1 MLVSYIYI
9 VSRESLRRRPRRRG
23 ALSGISGSGWEI
35 VDGKVNRMITIK
47 FLPFYGQPE
56 DDALLLLLA
65 ALARVRRRALR
76 RVAGARHVGQAALA
90 AVPTVEVVRHEGA
103 RAALRVRAHRP
114 A

>member
-1 MLVSYIYI
+1 MSLPRAPSPVAAVSALPG
-9 VSRESLRRRPRRRG
+9 VRG
-23 ALSGISGSGWEI
+23 GRLWEKMA
-35 VDGKVNRMITIK
+35 DGGAGMASRMITIK

-90 AVPTVEVVRHEGA
+90 AVPAIEVVRHEGA
-103 RAALRVRAHRP
+103 RAALRVRAHLP